1 MWSSLST
8 RRTAILIV
16 LGLRYVD
23 STSLCEMTCGSSR
36 AIMLTEHSRTATQ
49 VCSVVAIELVPR
61 LKILGCACD
70 VPSHAYTYAFA
81 LNADWP
87 QFLSGSDDIFRYL
100 LRVVNCFGLRRFM
113 RFNSVIERREWND
126 DEGQWHVDIRDALTG
141 EIAHDTCHILIGANG
156 LLNSWKYPAEVEG
169 LQSFKGRLLHTAR
182 WPDNYGPEQWKNER
196 VAVLGSGASAIQ
208 VVPTMQPHVKHM
220 DVFVRTPVWF
230 AQLAGHSGVNRDCK
244 TSCIVAGLANSTC

>member
-1 MWSSLST
+1 
-8 RRTAILIV
+8 
-16 LGLRYVD
+16 
-23 STSLCEMTCGSSR
+23 
-36 AIMLTEHSRTATQ
+36 MLTEHSRTATQ